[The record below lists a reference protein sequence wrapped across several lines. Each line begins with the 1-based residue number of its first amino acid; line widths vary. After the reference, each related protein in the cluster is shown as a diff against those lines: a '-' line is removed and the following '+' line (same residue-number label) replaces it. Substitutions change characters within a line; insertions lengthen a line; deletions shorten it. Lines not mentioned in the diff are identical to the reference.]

1 MTKEKI
7 ENYDDVLNQVE
18 DAIANKKLVFNNHA
32 NRNVTLYS
40 VAEYPNDNTTIKATS
55 SVFDSAIRDNEGHI
69 YYDTDTAV
77 ANVKSD
83 NKQNYLVIL
92 SCAKDL
98 AKHRYSKYLKDPAAM
113 TELIE
118 QLPIKVLAAV
128 DPDMRESVTFSMLLP
143 ITPNYNAIYDNELCN
158 QFHRSDMGRINSYF
172 DQKIKQINLTC
183 KQMKEIWALRGENTP
198 IVYRYKY
205 ALVGQENQLCFYN
218 FGYGATEARNA
229 YSIFNE
235 TIARYAAIN
244 LKPMFKG
251 SQMYVLIK
259 KGAGSWWVK
268 YARELNHNDY
278 YNEMIK
284 DYTNSLAYD
293 NDSNN
298 INKIITSFVFDYL
311 PLACFNSNNN
321 YSFYNGYVAIS
332 DTDAHDPRY
341 KEIEFHS
348 KYDLKLFDSR
358 NVCGRSDWQ
367 LIDNDNSF
375 YSLDQLATFEL
386 DLPKFDSSLPYQL
399 SQTDLLGKVV
409 NSRKREYV
417 DINPNETKALSE
429 IFNMISLTN
438 PRQKAFIENHTL
450 VALLGT
456 DNIKEI
462 DINPIDQSKNKTG
475 SACFSMLIQFIFS
488 PAFQEKQLTR
498 IREKLLPTG

>member
-7 ENYDDVLNQVE
+7 ENYDDVLTQVE
-18 DAIANKKLVFNNHA
+18 NAIANKKLVFNNHA
-32 NRNVTLYS
+32 KRDVTFYFTSKYS
-40 VAEYPNDNTTIKATS
+40 DDSDDSTTIKANS
-55 SVFDSAIRDNEGHI
+55 SVFDKLVGKNDGQV
-69 YYDTDTAV
+69 YYDTNAAV
-77 ANVKSD
+77 DNVKLD

-98 AKHRYSKYLKDPAAM
+98 AKYRYSKYLKNPAAM
-113 TELIE
+113 TELIQ

-128 DPDMRESVTFSMLLP
+128 DPDMDESVEFSMLLP
-143 ITPNYNAIYDNELCN
+143 ITPDYNAIYNNENNKLYN
-158 QFHRSDMGRINSYF
+158 QFHRTDMGRINNYF

-183 KQMKEIWALRGENTP
+183 KQMKEIWALRGSDMS
-198 IVYRYKY
+198 IVYRHRY
-205 ALVGQENQLCFYN
+205 ALVDKENQLCFSKA
-218 FGYGATEARNA
+218 GSSAVEARNA

-235 TIARYAAIN
+235 TIVSYATLN

-284 DYTNSLAYD
+284 DYSDPLAYD
-293 NDSNN
+293 NNSHH
-298 INKIITSFVFDYL
+298 INKISTSFVFDHL
-311 PLACFNSNNN
+311 PLACFDSNNN
-321 YSFYNGYVAIS
+321 FSFYQGYVFIS
-332 DTDAHDPRY
+332 DTSADDIRY

-348 KYDLKLFDSR
+348 EYDLQHFDSQKL
-358 NVCGRSDWQ
+358 CKRSKWR
-367 LIDNDNSF
+367 LIDNNNSY
-375 YSLDQLATFEL
+375 YSFDQLSTFEL
-386 DLPKFDSSLPYQL
+386 DLPKFESSLPYQL
-399 SQTDLLGKVV
+399 SQTNLLDKVV
-409 NSRKREYV
+409 NSQKRDYV
-417 DINPNETKALSE
+417 DINPNEIKSLPE

-462 DINPIDQSKNKTG
+462 DTNPII
-475 SACFSMLIQFIFS
+475 AI
-488 PAFQEKQLTR
+488 KQ
-498 IREKLLPTG
+498 

>member
-18 DAIANKKLVFNNHA
+18 DAIANKKLVFNNHVK
-32 NRNVTLYS
+32 RNITLYVTKERS
-40 VAEYPNDNTTIKATS
+40 LDSTTIKATS
-55 SVFDSAIRDNEGHI
+55 SVFDDLIRNSNGL
-69 YYDTDTAV
+69 YYDTDMAV
-77 ANVKSD
+77 DNVKSD

-98 AKHRYSKYLKDPAAM
+98 AKHRYSKYLKEPTAM
-113 TELIE
+113 TELIQ
-118 QLPIKVLAAV
+118 QLPIKVLAAIN
-128 DPDMRESVTFSMLLP
+128 PDMHESITFSMLSP
-143 ITPNYNAIYDNELCN
+143 ITPNNNGIYNNKLCD
-158 QFHRSDMGRINSYF
+158 QFRNLFDMGRINNYF

-183 KQMKEIWALRGENTP
+183 KQMKEIWALRGQNVS

-218 FGYGATEARNA
+218 VGFGATETRNN
-229 YSIFNE
+229 YSIFNR

-298 INKIITSFVFDYL
+298 INRIITSFVFDHL

-332 DTDAHDPRY
+332 NTDAHDPRY

-358 NVCGRSDWQ
+358 NLCGRSDWQ

-375 YSLDQLATFEL
+375 YSLEQLATFEL

-399 SQTDLLGKVV
+399 SQTDLLDKVV

-417 DINPNETKALSE
+417 DINPNETKSLPE
-429 IFNMISLTN
+429 IFNMISLAN
-438 PRQKAFIENHTL
+438 PRQRAFIENHTL
-450 VALLGT
+450 VALLGS

-462 DINPIDQSKNKTG
+462 DTNPID
-475 SACFSMLIQFIFS
+475 
-488 PAFQEKQLTR
+488 
-498 IREKLLPTG
+498 

>member
-7 ENYDDVLNQVE
+7 ENYDDVLDQVE
-18 DAIANKKLVFNNHA
+18 DAIANKELVFNNHA
-32 NRNVTLYS
+32 NRDVTLYS
-40 VAEYPNDNTTIKATS
+40 VSEYPNDNTAIKATS
-55 SVFDSAIRDNEGHI
+55 SIFDSVIKDNAGQI

-77 ANVKSD
+77 DNVKSD

-128 DPDMRESVTFSMLLP
+128 DPDMHKNVTFSMLLP
-143 ITPNYNAIYDNELCN
+143 ITPNYNAIYHNKLCD
-158 QFHRSDMGRINSYF
+158 QFHKSDMGRINNYF

-183 KQMKEIWALRGENTP
+183 KQMKEIWALRGQNIP
-198 IVYRYKY
+198 VVYRYRY
-205 ALVGQENQLCFYN
+205 ALVDQENQLCFN
-218 FGYGATEARNA
+218 TVGSGAIEARHA

-268 YARELNHNDY
+268 YARKLNHNDY

-284 DYTNSLAYD
+284 DYGNPLAYD
-293 NDSNN
+293 NDGHN
-298 INKIITSFVFDYL
+298 INKISTSFIFDYL

-321 YSFYNGYVAIS
+321 FSFYNGYIAIS

-348 KYDLKLFDSR
+348 KYDLKLFDSQ
-358 NVCGRSDWQ
+358 NLCGRSKWQ
-367 LIDNDNSF
+367 LIDNNNSF
-375 YSLDQLATFEL
+375 YSLDQLSTFEL

-409 NSRKREYV
+409 NSRKRDYV
-417 DINPNETKALSE
+417 DINPNETKSLSE
-429 IFNMISLTN
+429 IFNMISLAN
-438 PRQKAFIENHTL
+438 PRQRVFIENHTL

-462 DINPIDQSKNKTG
+462 DTNPID
-475 SACFSMLIQFIFS
+475 
-488 PAFQEKQLTR
+488 
-498 IREKLLPTG
+498 

>member
-1 MTKEKI
+1 MVNLKNIVLKILSNGGNFIMTKEKI
-7 ENYDDVLNQVE
+7 ENYDDVLKQIE
-18 DAIANKKLVFNNHA
+18 DAIANKELVFNNHA
-32 NRNVTLYS
+32 NRDVTLYS
-40 VAEYPNDNTTIKATS
+40 DSERPDDTTVVKATS
-55 SVFDSAIRDNEGHI
+55 SVFDSVIKDNDRKL

-77 ANVKSD
+77 DNVKSD

-118 QLPIKVLAAV
+118 QLPIKLLAAV
-128 DPDMRESVTFSMLLP
+128 DPAMHESVTFSMLLP
-143 ITPNYNAIYDNELCN
+143 ITPNYNAIYSNKLFE

-183 KQMKEIWALRGENTP
+183 KQMKEIWALRGQNTP
-198 IVYRYKY
+198 IVYRYRY
-205 ALVGQENQLCFYN
+205 ALVDQENQLCFYN
-218 FGYGATEARNA
+218 FGSSATEARNN

-259 KGAGSWWVK
+259 KGAGSCWVK

-321 YSFYNGYVAIS
+321 FSFYNGYVSIS
-332 DTDAHDPRY
+332 DIDSNDPRY

-358 NVCGRSDWQ
+358 NLSGRSDWQ
-367 LIDNDNSF
+367 LIDNNNSF

-409 NSRKREYV
+409 NSKKREYV
-417 DINPNETKALSE
+417 DINPNETKSLPE

-450 VALLGT
+450 VALLGS

-462 DINPIDQSKNKTG
+462 DTNPID
-475 SACFSMLIQFIFS
+475 
-488 PAFQEKQLTR
+488 
-498 IREKLLPTG
+498 